1 MDPATGYS
9 ANEGSFKMAY
19 FGRSF
24 HFKQLLNEGGSLGT
38 GKGCG
43 GLRKIQWPSSKSISF
58 FTISYLEYFQITGG
72 SRGCM
77 IIKT

>member
-24 HFKQLLNEGGSLGT
+24 HFKQLLNEEGSLGT
-38 GKGCG
+38 GKECG
-43 GLRKIQWPSSKSISF
+43 DLRKRIMAFFQIYQF
-58 FTISYLEYFQITGG
+58 FTTQN
-72 SRGCM
+72 
-77 IIKT
+77 

>member
-19 FGRSF
+19 FGSSF
-24 HFKQLLNEGGSLGT
+24 DFKQLLNEGGSLET

-58 FTISYLEYFQITGG
+58 SQTQIWNIFKLQVELEVV
-72 SRGCM
+72 
-77 IIKT
+77 

>member
-19 FGRSF
+19 CGRF
-24 HFKQLLNEGGSLGT
+24 FYFKQLLNEGGSLGT

-58 FTISYLEYFQITGG
+58 SQTHIWNIFKLQVEVGVV
-72 SRGCM
+72 
-77 IIKT
+77 

>member
-9 ANEGSFKMAY
+9 ANEESFKKAY

-38 GKGCG
+38 GKECG
-43 GLRKIQWPSSKSISF
+43 DLRKRTMAFFQIYQF
-58 FTISYLEYFQITGG
+58 FTNSELKYFQITGG
-72 SRGCM
+72 VGVV
-77 IIKT
+77 

>member
-38 GKGCG
+38 GKRCG
-43 GLRKIQWPSSKSISF
+43 GLRKI
-58 FTISYLEYFQITGG
+58 LGLFQNPLVFHKIRFGLF
-72 SRGCM
+72 SNYRWN
-77 IIKT
+77 